1 MNATIFTARPRPEI
15 HFNVHIY
22 RNTECLPLILT
33 GHISDRVDK
42 LSLQTDKKNVLDV
55 DAVKKY
61 VTGLPNDESVRKM
74 IDGDI
79 TDCYDY
85 SVSHWLFLL
94 PNSPNVKHAHYSQ
107 FKSIHL
113 NGYRKWYPNVW

>member
-1 MNATIFTARPRPEI
+1 MSTTIFTARPRPEI

-22 RNTECLPLILT
+22 RNIECLPLIFT
-33 GHISDRVDK
+33 DHISDHVDK

-61 VTGLPNDESVRKM
+61 VTSLPKDENVRKM

-94 PNSPNVKHAHYSQ
+94 LNFHNFNQ
-107 FKSIHL
+107 FI
-113 NGYRKWYPNVW
+113 